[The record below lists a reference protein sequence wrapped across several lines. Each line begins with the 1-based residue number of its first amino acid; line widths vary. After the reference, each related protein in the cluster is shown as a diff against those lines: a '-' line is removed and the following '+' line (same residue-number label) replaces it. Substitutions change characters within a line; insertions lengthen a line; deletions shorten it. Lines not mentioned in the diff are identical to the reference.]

1 MALAAVVSDSKLTQ
15 PGAGQSQQ
23 PSQKLQAEPKAVIP
37 TRIAAQRLNG
47 QDRPPKSKP
56 NHAKS
61 ENAQPPYGKGGIKAI
76 RNGRLGKV
84 NLSKDPPE
92 KPAAA
97 AETDAARNASRD
109 DFAVRIRPS
118 AELRL

>member
-1 MALAAVVSDSKLTQ
+1 MPLAAVASDPKLTQ

-23 PSQKLQAEPKAVIP
+23 PPQKLQAEPKAVIP

-47 QDRPPKSKP
+47 QGRAPKSRP

-61 ENAQPPYGKGGIKAI
+61 ENAQHPHGKGGIKAI
-76 RNGRLGKV
+76 RNGRLCNA

-109 DFAVRIRPS
+109 DFAVRIKPS
-118 AELRL
+118 AEMRL